1 MSNSE
6 DKAKIYGV
14 SELRAI
20 LSNSEFIFS
29 KLFKLYSTNNTILFS
44 KEFIDEF
51 NNYITRGK
59 NYFNKMQFF
68 FLSKIML
75 YIISYYEKQSKISD
89 YQDMENKY
97 LKLIHKNISQ
107 EYDLKPEDEK
117 KDLDDII
124 INIIISLIYAVF
136 KNKNYEQFKQR
147 WDKLGLNLENFEM
160 NKKMKEAL
168 SDFIGKNKEI
178 KDYYKK
184 MDISKDPKILKRI
197 YIYNQYELNKEKILK
212 EISKEN
218 KSLKYFGDEEREKN
232 DFGRNFDFDD
242 HDIDANENPKEEK
255 KIIKVKEEFMDQVF
269 EQLKIQIKLKK
280 PYKDGPTRISYELL
294 RGNDEQ
300 KSEFYNFHNKNLY
313 NEDNTKE
320 KNYKRYL
327 VFIEQVTKYVRQNEY
342 NIKLNKDIT
351 MILTKDEER
360 IKNNDLYFVNCLSFY
375 EDDKGK
381 KYEYI
386 DEDVLD
392 YGIYGKR
399 PGFIYLVNE
408 LCNDDYRESN

>member
-97 LKLIHKNISQ
+97 LKLIRKNISQ

-117 KDLDDII
+117 KDLDVII
-124 INIIISLIYAVF
+124 INIITSLIYAMF
-136 KNKNYEQFKQR
+136 KNKNYEQFKQK

-178 KDYYKK
+178 KNSYKK

-197 YIYNQYELNKEKILK
+197 YIYITNMNL
-212 EISKEN
+212 
-218 KSLKYFGDEEREKN
+218 
-232 DFGRNFDFDD
+232 
-242 HDIDANENPKEEK
+242 
-255 KIIKVKEEFMDQVF
+255 IK
-269 EQLKIQIKLKK
+269 
-280 PYKDGPTRISYELL
+280 
-294 RGNDEQ
+294 
-300 KSEFYNFHNKNLY
+300 
-313 NEDNTKE
+313 
-320 KNYKRYL
+320 
-327 VFIEQVTKYVRQNEY
+327 TKY
-342 NIKLNKDIT
+342 
-351 MILTKDEER
+351 
-360 IKNNDLYFVNCLSFY
+360 
-375 EDDKGK
+375 
-381 KYEYI
+381 
-386 DEDVLD
+386 
-392 YGIYGKR
+392 
-399 PGFIYLVNE
+399 
-408 LCNDDYRESN
+408 